1 MESRALY
8 GREVIYTDV
17 EEITAENVVEVL
29 KKAVEKNQTNV
40 SDIKYLYDYYKGK
53 QPIIDREKTFNDTI
67 CNVIVENRANEI
79 VSFKTGYFLSNPLQ
93 YIDAGEDKV
102 TNDLEL
108 LNGWA
113 MLESKESSDLDLA
126 EWLSICGTGYR
137 LVLDKKERIDD
148 SDSPFEFF
156 VLDPQ
161 TTMVV
166 YSSKLGHK
174 PMMGVTF
181 YNLADED
188 KVVYNVYTQNEFFV
202 IVDDAIA
209 ERESHI
215 LGGIPIIEYPANKAR
230 LGDFEIVI
238 PLLDAI
244 NNIQSNRADG
254 VEQFIQAILCLEN
267 MQLDEDDELGF
278 MTRLKE
284 VGGLMLPEG
293 SKAYYLTQQLN
304 QGDTQTLKDDLYD
317 SVLYICGMPNRNGGS
332 STSDTGAA
340 VILRDGWSD
349 AEARAKIT
357 ENYFKKSERKFLN
370 MLILMANTIGGTNI
384 LLPQVDIRFPRRN
397 YTNDSA
403 KVSNFVTM
411 LGNDWIPPQIAYEH
425 SDMFPDPD
433 AAFKQ
438 AKEWHEQLEAKQ
450 TMSLMTQNTEDDGG
464 EGIPE
469 DEE

>member
-79 VSFKTGYFLSNPLQ
+79 VSFKTGYFLSAPIQ
-93 YIDAGEDKV
+93 YIDSGEDEATDALK
-102 TNDLEL
+102 L

-113 MLESKESSDLDLA
+113 NLESKESSDLDLA
-126 EWLSICGTGYR
+126 EWFSICGTGFRMALPKEER
-137 LVLDKKERIDD
+137 LDD

-188 KVVYNVYTQNEFFV
+188 KIVYNVYTQNQFFV
-202 IVDDAIA
+202 IMDDAIV
-209 ERESHI
+209 ETSSHSMG
-215 LGGIPIIEYPANKAR
+215 LIPIIEYPANKAR

-284 VGGLMLPEG
+284 VGGLLLPEG

-304 QGDTQTLKDDLYD
+304 QGDTQTLKDDLYEA
-317 SVLYICGMPNRNGGS
+317 VLYICGMPNRNGGS
-332 STSDTGAA
+332 STSDTGSA
-340 VILRDGWSD
+340 VILRDGWAD

-357 ENYFKKSERKFLN
+357 ESYFKKSERKFLN
-370 MLILMANTIGGTNI
+370 MLILMSNTIGGTN
-384 LLPQVDIRFPRRN
+384 LLLTQVDIRFPRRN

-403 KVSNFVTM
+403 KVTNLISM
-411 LGNDWIPPQIAYEH
+411 LACDWIAPQQAFEH

-433 AAFKQ
+433 AAYKE
-438 AKEWHEQLEAKQ
+438 AKAWHDQLEAKQ

-464 EGIPE
+464 EDIPE
-469 DEE
+469 DEA